1 MSDLTSWTIVRD
13 CDDGSLIV
21 ESITGAR
28 QHIWQGGDAKLLQE
42 IERLRAQRLSDE
54 DIDRIAVRMA
64 QIVLDTPLMS
74 GSVDDFE
81 KWCRVSQVKGS

>member
-21 ESITGAR
+21 ESNTGAR

-42 IERLRAQRLSDE
+42 IARLQHERDEAREAARFLIANLDHAQEYDVETTAERQWPWLKE
-54 DIDRIAVRMA
+54 VE
-64 QIVLDTPLMS
+64 
-74 GSVDDFE
+74 GE
-81 KWCRVSQVKGS
+81 